1 MREILKEVVNEQGLQ
16 ILQTPAM
23 LRAKLEEKGDDR
35 SDALLW
41 ELILTACPSVA
52 DVAVQP
58 ELSRAEVN
66 TVIGAVTKTT
76 MLSASLVRRMVQQLL
91 DAAQVKLSPV
101 PRFLILAN
109 GRHGGACSVEDQR
122 EGEVLQA
129 ALASLETDTE
139 TALSDLQTLSQA
151 GNAYASYQLGLYYSS
166 HEMEGMDTQQV
177 AQNFF
182 NCAAQQGYGPGYGA
196 LADYA
201 LNGRRKNLRRAAQ
214 YFGYPT
220 SLAGRDGK
228 RWSKNAADLL
238 AYREQNV
245 RSGRQTLLLVVVT
258 LVITLL
264 AGICSPREFAMAV
277 PALVLELGCGVRC
290 VLEASLEGLS
300 FSFKDNLA
308 VFCIGLL
315 LLVGLSAV
323 RKYFPNAALNVLRY
337 AILTLMQLL
346 AFEGMFRYLLDAQ
359 SARQLWLFVPPVL
372 FSGLF
377 LARELRD
384 GEEKSRLHI
393 CVLAIVLYAFLT
405 PVVLAAVSSGWSD
418 LCSRVGKLTHLG
430 WPMVAGAVLL
440 AALTL
445 EKGAQ
450 KQSIYRAAR
459 LLVWAA
465 YILLLNWRAGAMRL
479 DADDCW
485 LISVL
490 GVPVAGAVYELLEQK
505 GQVTAKWY
513 HAPLALLALLT
524 VSMAALQD
532 MRFILLLVGLGVLW
546 WICARLGTL
555 AGKYKVVM
563 QGFWGAAAMLLL
575 AASRQLGT
583 REAIPA
589 NWLVALALLGV
600 SWCVLT
606 VFLSVRYR
614 AANAMEIYPEE
625 YSTVYR
631 LCNVV
636 PLLTAV
642 LTALCVVF

>member
-1 MREILKEVVNEQGLQ
+1 MSTSYFMNIG
-16 ILQTPAM
+16 AY
-23 LRAKLEEKGDDR
+23 
-35 SDALLW
+35 
-41 ELILTACPSVA
+41 VA
-52 DVAVQP
+52 
-58 ELSRAEVN
+58 
-66 TVIGAVTKTT
+66 TVIFAAARLAV
-76 MLSASLVRRMVQQLL
+76 
-91 DAAQVKLSPV
+91 
-101 PRFLILAN
+101 
-109 GRHGGACSVEDQR
+109 GG
-122 EGEVLQA
+122 VL
-129 ALASLETDTE
+129 TE
-139 TALSDLQTLSQA
+139 
-151 GNAYASYQLGLYYSS
+151 
-166 HEMEGMDTQQV
+166 
-177 AQNFF
+177 
-182 NCAAQQGYGPGYGA
+182 PGA
-196 LADYA
+196 L
-201 LNGRRKNLRRAAQ
+201 
-214 YFGYPT
+214 
-220 SLAGRDGK
+220 
-228 RWSKNAADLL
+228 
-238 AYREQNV
+238 
-245 RSGRQTLLLVVVT
+245 
-258 LVITLL
+258 
-264 AGICSPREFAMAV
+264 V
-277 PALVLELGCGVRC
+277 PALLVLGIL
-290 VLEASLEGLS
+290 LIPLASKGGFQKSTYQTGPVFGL
-300 FSFKDNLA
+300 A
-308 VFCIGLL
+308 WG
-315 LLVGLSAV
+315 
-323 RKYFPNAALNVLRY
+323 
-337 AILTLMQLL
+337 
-346 AFEGMFRYLLDAQ
+346 
-359 SARQLWLFVPPVL
+359 
-372 FSGLF
+372 
-377 LARELRD
+377 
-384 GEEKSRLHI
+384 
-393 CVLAIVLYAFLT
+393 VLYAFLT

-575 AASRQLGT
+575 AASRQLGA

-636 PLLTAV
+636 PLLAAV
-642 LTALCVVF
+642 LAALCVVF

>member
-1 MREILKEVVNEQGLQ
+1 MRKDVIPVEDAQGG
-16 ILQTPAM
+16 PRSPRRF
-23 LRAKLEEKGDDR
+23 LRLL
-35 SDALLW
+35 ALL
-41 ELILTACPSVA
+41 L
-52 DVAVQP
+52 
-58 ELSRAEVN
+58 
-66 TVIGAVTKTT
+66 
-76 MLSASLVRRMVQQLL
+76 
-91 DAAQVKLSPV
+91 AA
-101 PRFLILAN
+101 F
-109 GRHGGACSVEDQR
+109 
-122 EGEVLQA
+122 
-129 ALASLETDTE
+129 AL
-139 TALSDLQTLSQA
+139 
-151 GNAYASYQLGLYYSS
+151 
-166 HEMEGMDTQQV
+166 
-177 AQNFF
+177 
-182 NCAAQQGYGPGYGA
+182 
-196 LADYA
+196 
-201 LNGRRKNLRRAAQ
+201 
-214 YFGYPT
+214 
-220 SLAGRDGK
+220 
-228 RWSKNAADLL
+228 
-238 AYREQNV
+238 
-245 RSGRQTLLLVVVT
+245 
-258 LVITLL
+258 
-264 AGICSPREFAMAV
+264 
-277 PALVLELGCGVRC
+277 
-290 VLEASLEGLS
+290 
-300 FSFKDNLA
+300 
-308 VFCIGLL
+308 
-315 LLVGLSAV
+315 LSAV
-323 RKYFPNAALNVLRY
+323 WYFTAYRPYDVYMEALR
-337 AILTLMQLL
+337 
-346 AFEGMFRYLLDAQ
+346 AQ
-359 SARQLWLFVPPVL
+359 PGW
-372 FSGLF
+372 
-377 LARELRD
+377 REDLGFPECGVD
-384 GEEKSRLHI
+384 GEGYTCNVARPGFLHW
-393 CVLAIVLYAFLT
+393 T
-405 PVVLAAVSSGWSD
+405 GN
-418 LCSRVGKLTHLG
+418 LG
-430 WPMVAGAVLL
+430 IGLP
-440 AALTL
+440 ALTL

-589 NWLVALALLGV
+589 NWLLGV

-636 PLLTAV
+636 PLLAAV
-642 LTALCVVF
+642 LAALCVVF

>member
-1 MREILKEVVNEQGLQ
+1 MSTSYFMNIGAYVATVIFAAARLAVGGVLTEPGALI
-16 ILQTPAM
+16 P
-23 LRAKLEEKGDDR
+23 
-35 SDALLW
+35 ALLVLGIL
-41 ELILTACPSVA
+41 LIP
-52 DVAVQP
+52 
-58 ELSRAEVN
+58 
-66 TVIGAVTKTT
+66 
-76 MLSASLVRRMVQQLL
+76 
-91 DAAQVKLSPV
+91 
-101 PRFLILAN
+101 
-109 GRHGGACSVEDQR
+109 
-122 EGEVLQA
+122 
-129 ALASLETDTE
+129 LASKGGFQKSTY
-139 TALSDLQTLSQA
+139 QTGPA
-151 GNAYASYQLGLYYSS
+151 FGLAW
-166 HEMEGMDTQQV
+166 G
-177 AQNFF
+177 
-182 NCAAQQGYGPGYGA
+182 
-196 LADYA
+196 
-201 LNGRRKNLRRAAQ
+201 
-214 YFGYPT
+214 
-220 SLAGRDGK
+220 
-228 RWSKNAADLL
+228 
-238 AYREQNV
+238 
-245 RSGRQTLLLVVVT
+245 
-258 LVITLL
+258 
-264 AGICSPREFAMAV
+264 
-277 PALVLELGCGVRC
+277 
-290 VLEASLEGLS
+290 
-300 FSFKDNLA
+300 
-308 VFCIGLL
+308 
-315 LLVGLSAV
+315 
-323 RKYFPNAALNVLRY
+323 
-337 AILTLMQLL
+337 
-346 AFEGMFRYLLDAQ
+346 
-359 SARQLWLFVPPVL
+359 
-372 FSGLF
+372 
-377 LARELRD
+377 
-384 GEEKSRLHI
+384 
-393 CVLAIVLYAFLT
+393 VLYAFLT

-589 NWLVALALLGV
+589 NWLVALALMGV

-636 PLLTAV
+636 PLLAAV
-642 LTALCVVF
+642 LAALCVIF

>member
-1 MREILKEVVNEQGLQ
+1 MGGV
-16 ILQTPAM
+16 
-23 LRAKLEEKGDDR
+23 
-35 SDALLW
+35 
-41 ELILTACPSVA
+41 LTEP
-52 DVAVQP
+52 
-58 ELSRAEVN
+58 
-66 TVIGAVTKTT
+66 
-76 MLSASLVRRMVQQLL
+76 
-91 DAAQVKLSPV
+91 
-101 PRFLILAN
+101 
-109 GRHGGACSVEDQR
+109 
-122 EGEVLQA
+122 
-129 ALASLETDTE
+129 
-139 TALSDLQTLSQA
+139 
-151 GNAYASYQLGLYYSS
+151 
-166 HEMEGMDTQQV
+166 
-177 AQNFF
+177 
-182 NCAAQQGYGPGYGA
+182 GA
-196 LADYA
+196 L
-201 LNGRRKNLRRAAQ
+201 
-214 YFGYPT
+214 
-220 SLAGRDGK
+220 
-228 RWSKNAADLL
+228 
-238 AYREQNV
+238 
-245 RSGRQTLLLVVVT
+245 
-258 LVITLL
+258 
-264 AGICSPREFAMAV
+264 V
-277 PALVLELGCGVRC
+277 PALLVLGILLIPLASKGGFQKSTYQTGPAFGLAWGVLYALTPAQLSSDRISG

-337 AILTLMQLL
+337 AILILMQLL
-346 AFEGMFRYLLDAQ
+346 AFEGMFQYLLNAQ
-359 SARQLWLFVPPVL
+359 LARQLWLFVPPVL
-372 FSGLF
+372 FSGLL

-384 GEEKSRLHI
+384 GEEKSQLHI
-393 CVLAIVLYAFLT
+393 CVLASVLYAFLT

-430 WPMVAGAVLL
+430 WPMVAGAV
-440 AALTL
+440 
-445 EKGAQ
+445 
-450 KQSIYRAAR
+450 
-459 LLVWAA
+459 
-465 YILLLNWRAGAMRL
+465 
-479 DADDCW
+479 
-485 LISVL
+485 
-490 GVPVAGAVYELLEQK
+490 
-505 GQVTAKWY
+505 
-513 HAPLALLALLT
+513 LLALLT

-636 PLLTAV
+636 PLLAAV
-642 LTALCVVF
+642 LAALCVIF

>member
-1 MREILKEVVNEQGLQ
+1 MSTSYFMNIGAYVATVIFAAARLAVGGVLTEPGALI
-16 ILQTPAM
+16 P
-23 LRAKLEEKGDDR
+23 
-35 SDALLW
+35 ALLVLGIL
-41 ELILTACPSVA
+41 LIP
-52 DVAVQP
+52 
-58 ELSRAEVN
+58 
-66 TVIGAVTKTT
+66 
-76 MLSASLVRRMVQQLL
+76 
-91 DAAQVKLSPV
+91 
-101 PRFLILAN
+101 
-109 GRHGGACSVEDQR
+109 
-122 EGEVLQA
+122 
-129 ALASLETDTE
+129 LASKGGFQKSTY
-139 TALSDLQTLSQA
+139 QTGPA
-151 GNAYASYQLGLYYSS
+151 FGLAW
-166 HEMEGMDTQQV
+166 G
-177 AQNFF
+177 
-182 NCAAQQGYGPGYGA
+182 
-196 LADYA
+196 
-201 LNGRRKNLRRAAQ
+201 
-214 YFGYPT
+214 
-220 SLAGRDGK
+220 
-228 RWSKNAADLL
+228 
-238 AYREQNV
+238 
-245 RSGRQTLLLVVVT
+245 
-258 LVITLL
+258 
-264 AGICSPREFAMAV
+264 
-277 PALVLELGCGVRC
+277 
-290 VLEASLEGLS
+290 
-300 FSFKDNLA
+300 
-308 VFCIGLL
+308 
-315 LLVGLSAV
+315 
-323 RKYFPNAALNVLRY
+323 
-337 AILTLMQLL
+337 
-346 AFEGMFRYLLDAQ
+346 
-359 SARQLWLFVPPVL
+359 
-372 FSGLF
+372 
-377 LARELRD
+377 
-384 GEEKSRLHI
+384 
-393 CVLAIVLYAFLT
+393 VLYAFLT

-636 PLLTAV
+636 PLLAAV
-642 LTALCVVF
+642 LAALCVVF

>member
-1 MREILKEVVNEQGLQ
+1 M
-16 ILQTPAM
+16 
-23 LRAKLEEKGDDR
+23 
-35 SDALLW
+35 
-41 ELILTACPSVA
+41 
-52 DVAVQP
+52 
-58 ELSRAEVN
+58 
-66 TVIGAVTKTT
+66 
-76 MLSASLVRRMVQQLL
+76 
-91 DAAQVKLSPV
+91 
-101 PRFLILAN
+101 
-109 GRHGGACSVEDQR
+109 
-122 EGEVLQA
+122 
-129 ALASLETDTE
+129 
-139 TALSDLQTLSQA
+139 
-151 GNAYASYQLGLYYSS
+151 
-166 HEMEGMDTQQV
+166 
-177 AQNFF
+177 
-182 NCAAQQGYGPGYGA
+182 
-196 LADYA
+196 
-201 LNGRRKNLRRAAQ
+201 
-214 YFGYPT
+214 
-220 SLAGRDGK
+220 
-228 RWSKNAADLL
+228 
-238 AYREQNV
+238 
-245 RSGRQTLLLVVVT
+245 
-258 LVITLL
+258 
-264 AGICSPREFAMAV
+264 
-277 PALVLELGCGVRC
+277 
-290 VLEASLEGLS
+290 
-300 FSFKDNLA
+300 
-308 VFCIGLL
+308 
-315 LLVGLSAV
+315 
-323 RKYFPNAALNVLRY
+323 
-337 AILTLMQLL
+337 
-346 AFEGMFRYLLDAQ
+346 
-359 SARQLWLFVPPVL
+359 
-372 FSGLF
+372 
-377 LARELRD
+377 
-384 GEEKSRLHI
+384 
-393 CVLAIVLYAFLT
+393 
-405 PVVLAAVSSGWSD
+405 
-418 LCSRVGKLTHLG
+418 
-430 WPMVAGAVLL
+430 LL

-583 REAIPA
+583 REAILA

-636 PLLTAV
+636 PLLAAV
-642 LTALCVVF
+642 LAALCVVF

>member
-1 MREILKEVVNEQGLQ
+1 MSTSYFMNIG
-16 ILQTPAM
+16 AY
-23 LRAKLEEKGDDR
+23 
-35 SDALLW
+35 
-41 ELILTACPSVA
+41 VA
-52 DVAVQP
+52 
-58 ELSRAEVN
+58 
-66 TVIGAVTKTT
+66 TVIFAAARLAV
-76 MLSASLVRRMVQQLL
+76 
-91 DAAQVKLSPV
+91 
-101 PRFLILAN
+101 
-109 GRHGGACSVEDQR
+109 GG
-122 EGEVLQA
+122 VL
-129 ALASLETDTE
+129 TE
-139 TALSDLQTLSQA
+139 
-151 GNAYASYQLGLYYSS
+151 
-166 HEMEGMDTQQV
+166 
-177 AQNFF
+177 
-182 NCAAQQGYGPGYGA
+182 PGA
-196 LADYA
+196 L
-201 LNGRRKNLRRAAQ
+201 
-214 YFGYPT
+214 
-220 SLAGRDGK
+220 
-228 RWSKNAADLL
+228 
-238 AYREQNV
+238 
-245 RSGRQTLLLVVVT
+245 
-258 LVITLL
+258 
-264 AGICSPREFAMAV
+264 V
-277 PALVLELGCGVRC
+277 PALLVLGILLIPLASKGGFQKSTYQTGPAFGLAWGVLYALTPAQLSSDRISG

-337 AILTLMQLL
+337 AILILMQLL
-346 AFEGMFRYLLDAQ
+346 AFEGMFRYLLD
-359 SARQLWLFVPPVL
+359 
-372 FSGLF
+372 
-377 LARELRD
+377 
-384 GEEKSRLHI
+384 
-393 CVLAIVLYAFLT
+393 
-405 PVVLAAVSSGWSD
+405 
-418 LCSRVGKLTHLG
+418 
-430 WPMVAGAVLL
+430 
-440 AALTL
+440 ALTL

-636 PLLTAV
+636 PLLAAV
-642 LTALCVVF
+642 LAAMCVVF

>member
-1 MREILKEVVNEQGLQ
+1 
-16 ILQTPAM
+16 
-23 LRAKLEEKGDDR
+23 
-35 SDALLW
+35 
-41 ELILTACPSVA
+41 
-52 DVAVQP
+52 
-58 ELSRAEVN
+58 
-66 TVIGAVTKTT
+66 
-76 MLSASLVRRMVQQLL
+76 
-91 DAAQVKLSPV
+91 
-101 PRFLILAN
+101 
-109 GRHGGACSVEDQR
+109 
-122 EGEVLQA
+122 
-129 ALASLETDTE
+129 
-139 TALSDLQTLSQA
+139 
-151 GNAYASYQLGLYYSS
+151 
-166 HEMEGMDTQQV
+166 
-177 AQNFF
+177 
-182 NCAAQQGYGPGYGA
+182 
-196 LADYA
+196 
-201 LNGRRKNLRRAAQ
+201 
-214 YFGYPT
+214 
-220 SLAGRDGK
+220 
-228 RWSKNAADLL
+228 
-238 AYREQNV
+238 
-245 RSGRQTLLLVVVT
+245 
-258 LVITLL
+258 
-264 AGICSPREFAMAV
+264 
-277 PALVLELGCGVRC
+277 
-290 VLEASLEGLS
+290 
-300 FSFKDNLA
+300 
-308 VFCIGLL
+308 
-315 LLVGLSAV
+315 
-323 RKYFPNAALNVLRY
+323 
-337 AILTLMQLL
+337 
-346 AFEGMFRYLLDAQ
+346 
-359 SARQLWLFVPPVL
+359 
-372 FSGLF
+372 
-377 LARELRD
+377 
-384 GEEKSRLHI
+384 
-393 CVLAIVLYAFLT
+393 
-405 PVVLAAVSSGWSD
+405 
-418 LCSRVGKLTHLG
+418 
-430 WPMVAGAVLL
+430 MVAGAVLL

-625 YSTVYR
+625 YGTVYR

-636 PLLTAV
+636 PLLAAV
-642 LTALCVVF
+642 LAALCVVF

>member
-1 MREILKEVVNEQGLQ
+1 
-16 ILQTPAM
+16 
-23 LRAKLEEKGDDR
+23 
-35 SDALLW
+35 
-41 ELILTACPSVA
+41 
-52 DVAVQP
+52 
-58 ELSRAEVN
+58 
-66 TVIGAVTKTT
+66 
-76 MLSASLVRRMVQQLL
+76 
-91 DAAQVKLSPV
+91 
-101 PRFLILAN
+101 
-109 GRHGGACSVEDQR
+109 
-122 EGEVLQA
+122 
-129 ALASLETDTE
+129 
-139 TALSDLQTLSQA
+139 
-151 GNAYASYQLGLYYSS
+151 
-166 HEMEGMDTQQV
+166 
-177 AQNFF
+177 
-182 NCAAQQGYGPGYGA
+182 
-196 LADYA
+196 
-201 LNGRRKNLRRAAQ
+201 
-214 YFGYPT
+214 
-220 SLAGRDGK
+220 
-228 RWSKNAADLL
+228 
-238 AYREQNV
+238 
-245 RSGRQTLLLVVVT
+245 
-258 LVITLL
+258 
-264 AGICSPREFAMAV
+264 
-277 PALVLELGCGVRC
+277 
-290 VLEASLEGLS
+290 
-300 FSFKDNLA
+300 
-308 VFCIGLL
+308 
-315 LLVGLSAV
+315 
-323 RKYFPNAALNVLRY
+323 
-337 AILTLMQLL
+337 
-346 AFEGMFRYLLDAQ
+346 
-359 SARQLWLFVPPVL
+359 
-372 FSGLF
+372 
-377 LARELRD
+377 
-384 GEEKSRLHI
+384 
-393 CVLAIVLYAFLT
+393 
-405 PVVLAAVSSGWSD
+405 
-418 LCSRVGKLTHLG
+418 
-430 WPMVAGAVLL
+430 MVAGAVLL

-546 WICARLGTL
+546 WISARLGTL

-636 PLLTAV
+636 PLLAAV
-642 LTALCVVF
+642 LAALCVVF

>member
-1 MREILKEVVNEQGLQ
+1 MSTSYFMNIGAYVATVIFAAARLAVGGVLTEPGALI
-16 ILQTPAM
+16 P
-23 LRAKLEEKGDDR
+23 
-35 SDALLW
+35 ALLVLGIL
-41 ELILTACPSVA
+41 LIP
-52 DVAVQP
+52 
-58 ELSRAEVN
+58 
-66 TVIGAVTKTT
+66 
-76 MLSASLVRRMVQQLL
+76 
-91 DAAQVKLSPV
+91 
-101 PRFLILAN
+101 
-109 GRHGGACSVEDQR
+109 
-122 EGEVLQA
+122 
-129 ALASLETDTE
+129 LASKGGFQKSTY
-139 TALSDLQTLSQA
+139 QTGPA
-151 GNAYASYQLGLYYSS
+151 FGLAW
-166 HEMEGMDTQQV
+166 G
-177 AQNFF
+177 
-182 NCAAQQGYGPGYGA
+182 
-196 LADYA
+196 
-201 LNGRRKNLRRAAQ
+201 
-214 YFGYPT
+214 
-220 SLAGRDGK
+220 
-228 RWSKNAADLL
+228 
-238 AYREQNV
+238 
-245 RSGRQTLLLVVVT
+245 
-258 LVITLL
+258 
-264 AGICSPREFAMAV
+264 
-277 PALVLELGCGVRC
+277 
-290 VLEASLEGLS
+290 
-300 FSFKDNLA
+300 
-308 VFCIGLL
+308 
-315 LLVGLSAV
+315 
-323 RKYFPNAALNVLRY
+323 
-337 AILTLMQLL
+337 
-346 AFEGMFRYLLDAQ
+346 
-359 SARQLWLFVPPVL
+359 
-372 FSGLF
+372 
-377 LARELRD
+377 
-384 GEEKSRLHI
+384 
-393 CVLAIVLYAFLT
+393 VLYAFLT

-614 AANAMEIYPEE
+614 AANAMEIYPKE
-625 YSTVYR
+625 YSTVCR

-636 PLLTAV
+636 PLLAAV
-642 LTALCVVF
+642 LAALCVIF

>member
-35 SDALLW
+35 SGALLW

-337 AILTLMQLL
+337 AILILMQLL
-346 AFEGMFRYLLDAQ
+346 AFEGMFQYLLNAQ
-359 SARQLWLFVPPVL
+359 LARQLWLFVPPVL
-372 FSGLF
+372 FSGLL

-384 GEEKSRLHI
+384 GEEKSQLHI
-393 CVLAIVLYAFLT
+393 CVLASVLYAFLT

-430 WPMVAGAVLL
+430 WPMVAGAV
-440 AALTL
+440 
-445 EKGAQ
+445 
-450 KQSIYRAAR
+450 
-459 LLVWAA
+459 
-465 YILLLNWRAGAMRL
+465 
-479 DADDCW
+479 
-485 LISVL
+485 
-490 GVPVAGAVYELLEQK
+490 
-505 GQVTAKWY
+505 
-513 HAPLALLALLT
+513 LLALLT

-636 PLLTAV
+636 PLLAAV
-642 LTALCVVF
+642 LAALCVIF